1 MRWEECELTEYN
13 IGDGE
18 GIEGYEDGGPPTL
31 CQPASQLGGEEEVNN
46 LAGGAWRGLEECWGL
61 WEKFLVALF
70 IFIQEVC
77 FHSLGSSG
85 VVGPAWTSFWLTE
98 WNERRQ
104 IG

>member
-46 LAGGAWRGLEECWGL
+46 LAGGAWRGMEVCRDF
-61 WEKFLVALF
+61 WEKFFRLLF
-70 IFIQEVC
+70 FKEY
-77 FHSLGSSG
+77 F
-85 VVGPAWTSFWLTE
+85 PTSRVLWFG
-98 WNERRQ
+98 RPCR
-104 IG
+104 